1 MYSPNKDERVLKN
14 KIAYQVFL
22 KQMVLGELFIFAT
35 ILRKKYLILLK
46 TLVTAIIGGIHFL
59 NFYKIIHLRESRQR
73 KYKSYYT

>member
-1 MYSPNKDERVLKN
+1 VYSPNKDERVLKN

-35 ILRKKYLILLK
+35 ILRKKYLILLN

-59 NFYKIIHLRESRQR
+59 NFCKIIHLRESRQR